1 MSLFNDL
8 GLFLKDTFGEVQ
20 EGMVRTDRGHMSIDK
35 EEGVEFKLR
44 PKNKKVTKSKKITS
58 TGTKGK
64 RLNLEN
70 GYSERP
76 IDMNDEDCIIEDT
89 DGYNVDDKGLHSS
102 KPNKKS
108 TKKKTTSKK

>member
-1 MSLFNDL
+1 MSLLNDL
-8 GLFLKDTFGEVQ
+8 GGFLKDTFGEVQ

-76 IDMNDEDCIIEDT
+76 IDMTDDDCIIEESE
-89 DGYNVDDKGLHSS
+89 GHSEKEALH
-102 KPNKKS
+102 KKS
-108 TKKKTTSKK
+108 NAKKTTKKKVSSK